1 MAKRQTEESLIIP
14 VLSVLSIKGPTESKE
29 LPKILQNMV
38 HLYQKDKECL
48 EGRSTTYFEQTIY
61 NMISHRKL
69 GSLVNHTKVGKRSY
83 ILSLTAEGKKYLKKN
98 FK

>member
-1 MAKRQTEESLIIP
+1 MPKKQTESSLIVP
-14 VLSVLSIKGPTESKE
+14 VLTVLSINGPTESKG
-29 LPKILQNMV
+29 LPDILKNMV
-38 HLYQKDKECL
+38 HLYQKDKEYL
-48 EGRSTTYFEQTIY
+48 EGRSTTYFEQTVY

-69 GSLVNHTKVGKRSY
+69 GPLVNHTRVGKRSY